1 MENVLPRYPRWLQNK
16 AALTTTLIFSVTL
29 AVLLFALA
37 VVYQKLALHHF
48 DPLSFAQID
57 GKFVY
62 RLARSFPSL
71 LVPLDLAPY
80 RAQRILLSALASPFG
95 DAIPWALIGIN
106 LVALAAGS
114 YALAQL
120 AHIYQLP
127 VILGGIFGLWIGSLF
142 AIQLNLTEVLA
153 YSLVIWG
160 IWFWE
165 RRQPLPAALL
175 FGLAIL
181 AKESAILY
189 PAGFLMASLRWSWPQ
204 RTRFALLALAPGM
217 LWQLVLVYTFGQS
230 GLTAGV
236 GENHMFPL
244 SGLLDA
250 ELKAAWAWGVQIAW
264 VLIPSLIAVAW
275 GLILLWKRHDWPV
288 AWVLILNG
296 LFVTSLP
303 PESTDYL
310 VHSTRIELA
319 VIVALTW
326 AIFRTRRQPLAL
338 LWFGLVLVP
347 LIFFRPGFYF

>member
-1 MENVLPRYPRWLQNK
+1 M
-16 AALTTTLIFSVTL
+16 LIFGVTL
-29 AVLLFALA
+29 VVLLLAMA
-37 VVYQKLALHHF
+37 VVYQKLELHQF

-95 DAIPWALIGIN
+95 DAVPWALIGIN
-106 LVALAAGS
+106 LAALAAGT

-120 AHIYQLP
+120 AHFYRLP
-127 VILGGIFGLWIGSLF
+127 VILGSLFGLWIGSLF

-153 YSLVIWG
+153 YSLVVWG

-165 RRQPLPAALL
+165 RRQPLLTAVL
-175 FGLAIL
+175 FGVAIL
-181 AKESAILY
+181 AKESTILY
-189 PAGFLMASLRWSWPQ
+189 TVGFLMASLHWSW
-204 RTRFALLALAPGM
+204 RARLRFALLALVPGT
-217 LWQLVLVYTFGQS
+217 LWQLVLVFTFGQS
-230 GLTAGV
+230 GITAGV
-236 GENHMFPL
+236 GENHMVPL
-244 SGLLDA
+244 VGLLGA
-250 ELKAAWAWGVQIAW
+250 QLKAAWAWGVQIGW
-264 VLIPSLIAVAW
+264 VLIPSLVAVVW
-275 GLILLWKRHDWPV
+275 GLILLWKREDSPV

-296 LFVTSLP
+296 LFVASLP
-303 PESTDYL
+303 RESTDYL

-326 AIFRTRRQPLAL
+326 AVFRTRRRSVAL
-338 LWFGLVLVP
+338 LWFGLTLIP